1 MLTSGSSTSGAIPVA
16 RRGVVMSCAILLTL
30 CATFTACY
38 SAFVSLAP
46 YDDEGYMVWTVK
58 SFLGGEAL
66 YDHVGTVYGP
76 FYYLYEWLAHS
87 VAGVPAGSDS
97 VRLVSTAFWV
107 AAALIAF
114 LLVYRA
120 TSSLVLAVCV
130 HLMAFR

>member
-16 RRGVVMSCAILLTL
+16 RRGVVVSCAILLTL

-66 YDHVGTVYGP
+66 YYYVGTVYRA
-76 FYYLYEWLAHS
+76 FYYLYEWVVHP
-87 VAGVPAGSDS
+87 VPRRAPRYYT
-97 VRLVSTAFWV
+97 VRRLGPP
-107 AAALIAF
+107 L
-114 LLVYRA
+114 R
-120 TSSLVLAVCV
+120 
-130 HLMAFR
+130 

>member
-16 RRGVVMSCAILLTL
+16 RRGVVVSCAILLTL

-58 SFLGGEAL
+58 SFLGGEAV

-76 FYYLYEWLAHS
+76 VYYLDEGLAPP
-87 VAGVPAGSDS
+87 VARGPPRVDS
-97 VRLVSTAFWV
+97 VQPGAARVLGGPAFSC
-107 AAALIAF
+107 F
-114 LLVYRA
+114 LLG
-120 TSSLVLAVCV
+120 LLAPPP
-130 HLMAFR
+130 

>member
-76 FYYLYEWLAHS
+76 FYYLYQWLAHPL
-87 VAGVPAGSDS
+87 ARGAPGAHAVPPRAPRFLG
-97 VRLVSTAFWV
+97 V
-107 AAALIAF
+107 AAFI
-114 LLVYRA
+114 
-120 TSSLVLAVCV
+120 
-130 HLMAFR
+130 